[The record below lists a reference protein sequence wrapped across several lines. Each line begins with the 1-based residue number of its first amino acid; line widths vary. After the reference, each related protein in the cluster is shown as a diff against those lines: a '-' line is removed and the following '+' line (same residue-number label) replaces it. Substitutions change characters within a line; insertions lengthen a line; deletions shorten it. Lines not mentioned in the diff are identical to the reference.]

1 MSFVPTNGSAGV
13 PVRLYDLQLTQ
24 QHADM
29 TPSQG
34 QAQVQVQDVE
44 LLPHPPEIILVSRT
58 FFFLRRGL
66 AYSIRPIVRLQ
77 TTC

>member
-58 FFFLRRGL
+58 FFLIGEVL
-66 AYSIRPIVRLQ
+66 PIL
-77 TTC
+77 